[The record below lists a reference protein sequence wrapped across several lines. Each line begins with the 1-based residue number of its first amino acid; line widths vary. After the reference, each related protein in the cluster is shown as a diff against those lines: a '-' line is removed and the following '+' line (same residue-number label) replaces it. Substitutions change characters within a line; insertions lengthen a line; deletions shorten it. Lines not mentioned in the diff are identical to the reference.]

1 MTFHSRRR
9 IRERSVRGVSVP
21 MPMPMPSPQ
30 QTSCRSRCG
39 AEKAA
44 LAGGSQGFGRTWQWS
59 SWNEARME
67 RYLVQ

>member
-1 MTFHSRRR
+1 MTSHFRRR
-9 IRERSVRGVSVP
+9 IRERRVREVSV
-21 MPMPMPSPQ
+21 PMPSPQ
-30 QTSCRSRCG
+30 QTRCRSRCG

>member
-1 MTFHSRRR
+1 MSM
-9 IRERSVRGVSVP
+9 SMP

-39 AEKAA
+39 SKRAA
-44 LAGGSQGFGRTWQWS
+44 LAVRGASGAPGSGRN
-59 SWNEARME
+59 WNEARME